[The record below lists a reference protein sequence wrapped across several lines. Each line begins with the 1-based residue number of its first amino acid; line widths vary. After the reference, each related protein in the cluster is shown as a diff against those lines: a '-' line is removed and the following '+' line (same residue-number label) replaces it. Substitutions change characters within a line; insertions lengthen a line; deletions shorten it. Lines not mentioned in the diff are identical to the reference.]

1 MDGDAVRL
9 AVSTRAAWR
18 HPSNIHSSWAQAGP
32 CWPSLVFIAD
42 YLTGVSGNTIDHNI
56 DIMLYGPLVRHIM
69 HHTYTGILVLC
80 HGRSHDTH
88 MTPTGGVAECCG
100 HRPISAKRR
109 DPKQINNEL
118 PQHRRPPPQHFCSSS
133 STREEIPFLPFLVCP
148 SSIPLHHPLACNS
161 FLQKPLPL
169 PCQRWLKPQA
179 KN

>member
-1 MDGDAVRL
+1 MYGVECSAGFEIGHVVCVVWKYIHTTSMDGDAVRL

-32 CWPSLVFIAD
+32 CWPSFVFIAD

-118 PQHRRPPPQHFCSSS
+118 PQHRRPPPQHFC
-133 STREEIPFLPFLVCP
+133 FLDD
-148 SSIPLHHPLACNS
+148 SIPPILGEFN
-161 FLQKPLPL
+161 
-169 PCQRWLKPQA
+169 
-179 KN
+179 